1 MGNAVADIHMV
12 NRKDFFHILLA
23 GTCTKRGSLS
33 SFSVKSVNIKHTM
46 GKLERN
52 ITPFA
57 DVGRFFVRDLSL
69 TLFLCFS
76 SNSLF

>member
-12 NRKDFFHILLA
+12 NRKAFFHILLA
-23 GTCTKRGSLS
+23 ETCTKRGSLS
-33 SFSVKSVNIKHTM
+33 SFSVKSVNIKYTM